1 MATNGNGLGRTDPTA
16 SIELLLLHPR
26 TLATFPC
33 RVTVEEDG
41 VFLQRLRGP
50 EPAALPLSA
59 PLLLSW
65 RALHGLR
72 ADESDITPEGSRLQ
86 VVELMTDDGVLSL
99 LASAVDT
106 SRLLAVV
113 ERWSGHWRRA
123 RSPLV
128 HPFAVRRKRPV
139 PAVA

>member
-1 MATNGNGLGRTDPTA
+1 MATNGTGLGRSDPTA
-16 SIELLLLHPR
+16 SIELQLLHPQ

-33 RVTVEEDG
+33 RVTVDEEG

-50 EPAALPLSA
+50 GQAALALPA

-86 VVELMTDDGVLSL
+86 VVEFMTDDGVLSL
-99 LASAVDT
+99 FASAVDT
-106 SRLLAVV
+106 SRLLAIV

-128 HPFAVRRKRPV
+128 HPFSLRRKRPV

>member
-1 MATNGNGLGRTDPTA
+1 MATNGNGLGRSDPTA
-16 SIELLLLHPR
+16 SIELLLLHPQS
-26 TLATFPC
+26 LATFPC
-33 RVTVEEDG
+33 RVTVDEDG
-41 VFLQRLRGP
+41 VFLQRLRGL
-50 EPAALPLSA
+50 EPAALPLSP

-72 ADESDITPEGSRLQ
+72 ADESDVTPEGTRLQ
-86 VVELMTDDGVLSL
+86 VVEFMTDDGVLSL
-99 LASAVDT
+99 LACAVDT

-128 HPFAVRRKRPV
+128 HPFSVRRKRPV

>member
-1 MATNGNGLGRTDPTA
+1 MATNGNGLGRSDATA
-16 SIELLLLHPR
+16 SLELLLLHPMSLS
-26 TLATFPC
+26 TYPC
-33 RVTVEEDG
+33 RVTVDEDG
-41 VFLQRLRGP
+41 VFLQRLRSS
-50 EPAALPLSA
+50 EPAWMAESP

-65 RALHGLR
+65 RALLGLR
-72 ADESDITPEGSRLQ
+72 ADESDVTPAGARLQ
-86 VVELMTDDGVLSL
+86 VVEFMTEDGVLSL

-106 SRLLAVV
+106 SRFLTVV

-128 HPFAVRRKRPV
+128 HPFAVRRRRHV

>member
-1 MATNGNGLGRTDPTA
+1 VATKGNGLGRFDATA
-16 SIELLLLHPR
+16 SLELLLVHPASLL
-26 TLATFPC
+26 TYPC
-33 RVTVEEDG
+33 RVTVDEDG
-41 VFLQRLRGP
+41 VSLRRLPGP
-50 EPAALPLSA
+50 EHTSRAESA
-59 PLLLSW
+59 PLLLPW

-72 ADESDITPEGSRLQ
+72 ADESDVTPAGARLQ
-86 VVELMTDDGVLSL
+86 VVEFMTDDGVLSL

-106 SRLLAVV
+106 SRLLTVV

-128 HPFAVRRKRPV
+128 HPFTLRRRRRE

>member
-1 MATNGNGLGRTDPTA
+1 MAMNGTGLRRPDATA
-16 SIELLLLHPR
+16 SLELLLVHPISLS
-26 TLATFPC
+26 TYPC

-41 VFLQRLRGP
+41 VLLQRLRLT
-50 EPAALPLSA
+50 EPLWAAESP
-59 PLLLSW
+59 PLLVAW
-65 RALHGLR
+65 RTLEGLR
-72 ADESDITPEGSRLQ
+72 ADESDVTPAGTRLQ
-86 VVELMTDDGVLSL
+86 VVELMTDRGVLSL

-106 SRLLAVV
+106 SRLLTVV

-128 HPFAVRRKRPV
+128 HPFSVRRRRQV